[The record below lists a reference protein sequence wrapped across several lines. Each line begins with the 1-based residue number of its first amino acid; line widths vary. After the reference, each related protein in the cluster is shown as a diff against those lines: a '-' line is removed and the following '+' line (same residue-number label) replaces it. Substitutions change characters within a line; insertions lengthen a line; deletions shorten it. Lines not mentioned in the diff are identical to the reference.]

1 MKFTG
6 NFEKMGKI
14 MYRRIFVHYINF
26 YRLEN
31 NMKLVS
37 WNVNGIRACIT
48 KGFEES
54 FAKLDADI
62 FCLQE
67 TKCQENQVKLELP
80 GYYQYWNYANRK
92 GYSGTAVFTKKEPL
106 SVTYGLGI
114 EEHDKEGRVIT
125 AWTIFIWLP
134 YIRPIPSPSFE
145 DWNTAWNGKEISWL
159 IF

>member
-54 FAKLDADI
+54 FAKLEQT
-62 FCLQE
+62 F
-67 TKCQENQVKLELP
+67 
-80 GYYQYWNYANRK
+80 
-92 GYSGTAVFTKKEPL
+92 SVF
-106 SVTYGLGI
+106 
-114 EEHDKEGRVIT
+114 R
-125 AWTIFIWLP
+125 
-134 YIRPIPSPSFE
+134 RP
-145 DWNTAWNGKEISWL
+145 NVRRTR
-159 IF
+159 

>member
-14 MYRRIFVHYINF
+14 MYRRIFVHHINF

-92 GYSGTAVFTKKEPL
+92 GYSGYRIYAQFPVRASKTGIPHGMGERFSGL
-106 SVTYGLGI
+106 SSEASGEKACDLLWRHECGTSG
-114 EEHDKEGRVIT
+114 
-125 AWTIFIWLP
+125 
-134 YIRPIPSPSFE
+134 
-145 DWNTAWNGKEISWL
+145 N
-159 IF
+159 

>member
-6 NFEKMGKI
+6 NFEKNGQNHVQKDFCAL
-14 MYRRIFVHYINF
+14 YKF

-92 GYSGTAVFTKKEPL
+92 GYSGTAVFTKKSRCP
-106 SVTYGLGI
+106 
-114 EEHDKEGRVIT
+114 
-125 AWTIFIWLP
+125 
-134 YIRPIPSPSFE
+134 
-145 DWNTAWNGKEISWL
+145 
-159 IF
+159 

>member
-80 GYYQYWNYANRK
+80 GYYQYWNYEPQGIFWNSCFYEKRAVVRDLRTWNR
-92 GYSGTAVFTKKEPL
+92 GT
-106 SVTYGLGI
+106 
-114 EEHDKEGRVIT
+114 R
-125 AWTIFIWLP
+125 
-134 YIRPIPSPSFE
+134 
-145 DWNTAWNGKEISWL
+145 
-159 IF
+159 